1 MHKIFRIFIILF
13 LALSATI
20 VVGQSC
26 YNQPTYASMGS
37 TGGGSTSTGGGSS
50 SGGGWSSSDSDSD
63 ADFFDLHSWGVILLI
78 FLVLGGLVYLE
89 MLFSRFRYWLR
100 KIHYAYHLKRQRLY
114 TFST

>member
-13 LALSATI
+13 LALSATT

-37 TGGGSTSTGGGSS
+37 TGGGGTST
-50 SGGGWSSSDSDSD
+50 GGGWSSSDSDSD
-63 ADFFDLHSWGVILLI
+63 ADFFDLHSWEVILLI

-89 MLFSRFRYWLR
+89 TLFSRFRYWLR
-100 KIHYAYHLKRQRLY
+100 KIHYAYHLKRQRLC

>member
-13 LALSATI
+13 LALSATT

-50 SGGGWSSSDSDSD
+50 SGGGGWSSSDSDSD
-63 ADFFDLHSWGVILLI
+63 ADFFDLHSWGSNITNFPSSGRISI
-78 FLVLGGLVYLE
+78 FRNA
-89 MLFSRFRYWLR
+89 FF
-100 KIHYAYHLKRQRLY
+100 
-114 TFST
+114 

>member
-50 SGGGWSSSDSDSD
+50 SGGGGWSSSDSDSD
-63 ADFFDLHSWGVILLI
+63 ADFFDLQLGCI
-78 FLVLGGLVYLE
+78 VLPKSDNVAE
-89 MLFSRFRYWLR
+89 MKENLNINFQISDEDM
-100 KIHYAYHLKRQRLY
+100 KN
-114 TFST
+114 